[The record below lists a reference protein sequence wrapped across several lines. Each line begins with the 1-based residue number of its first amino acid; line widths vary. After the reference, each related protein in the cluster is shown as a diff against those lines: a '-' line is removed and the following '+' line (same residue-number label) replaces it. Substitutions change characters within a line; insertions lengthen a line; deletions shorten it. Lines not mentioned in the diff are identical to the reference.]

1 MHKQVLILVA
11 VLFLVAPATSQLYH
25 EIDLEESYYTLNS
38 SVGLE
43 CSGNCPVN
51 SWNLEWNIPDNA
63 EVISV
68 RDSMGEI
75 EEYSVQNGKISLST
89 NSGPRRQSETVQ
101 MVFNVSEPA
110 EEVHNGLYK
119 TEISLPGF
127 SERKTDGFVRQSD
140 IISGWTSYGFQ
151 TSYTND
157 TMKFSGEGPINLRV
171 KHGKGERTKYYE
183 FFGPYEDNT
192 SKAYEISV
200 GTTGLSQTFDRFPV
214 AVLPSGDYDDQ
225 INSWS
230 AGEYVSGSMVMRQ
243 GLETDFMPVLAHE
256 TVHGLNDRE
265 LNWDETRSSYFDEGT
280 AKYVEFLTRLKI
292 MSDEGQEAVK
302 PPGELFGDR
311 SRWDPDPNDQ
321 VYQEVPPKGDRDE
334 LWNYY
339 RQDRDFMKT
348 WSTSDSNNRDFG
360 YAYSELIIRN
370 YVVENN
376 STVRELYRNLS
387 VNRKVSDPEEK
398 WQVFSQHL
406 DMRPCK
412 SNSREEFDQCLEEI
426 NDYEYS
432 VYTAQPSG
440 EREDIELD
448 KVRVPEARFESQ
460 EYNMDRFLYEL
471 QMALQH
477 LRNVLQDIFFSLIRA
492 FL

>member
-1 MHKQVLILVA
+1 MHKQALLLVA
-11 VLFLVAPATSQLYH
+11 VLFLVAPATSQIYH
-25 EIDLEESYYTLNS
+25 EIDVEENYYTLNS

-43 CSGNCPVN
+43 CSSNCPVN
-51 SWNLEWNIPDNA
+51 SWNLQWNVPDNA
-63 EVISV
+63 EIISV
-68 RDSMGEI
+68 RDSIGEI
-75 EEYSVQNGKISLST
+75 EEYSVQSGKISLST
-89 NSGPRRQSETVQ
+89 NTGPRRHSETVQ
-101 MVFNVSEPA
+101 MVFNVSQPA
-110 EEVHNGLYK
+110 EEIYNDLYK
-119 TEISLPGF
+119 AEISLPGF
-127 SERKTDGFVRQSD
+127 SEKKTDGLVRRD
-140 IISGWTSYGFQ
+140 NIISGWTNYGFQ

-157 TMKFSGEGPINLRV
+157 TMKFSGQGPVTLRLKYGEGE
-171 KHGKGERTKYYE
+171 KTDYYE
-183 FFGPYEDNT
+183 FFGPYEENT
-192 SKAYEISV
+192 SRAYEVSV
-200 GTTGLSQTFDRFPV
+200 GTTGLVQDFDRFPV
-214 AVLPSGDYDDQ
+214 AVLPSADYDEQ

-243 GLETDFMPVLAHE
+243 GLESDFVPVLAHE

-292 MSDEGQEAVK
+292 ISDEGQEEVK

-311 SRWDPDPNDQ
+311 KRWDPDPNDQ
-321 VYQEVPPKGDRDE
+321 VYQEIPPKGDKDK

-348 WSTSDSNNRDFG
+348 WSTSDSSNRGFG
-360 YAYSELIIRN
+360 YAYSELVIRN

-376 STVRELYRNLS
+376 ATVRELYQDLS
-387 VNRKVSDPEEK
+387 VNRKISGPEEK
-398 WQVFSQHL
+398 WEVFSQHL
-406 DMRPCK
+406 NMEPCN
-412 SNSREEFDQCLEEI
+412 SDSREEFNRCLEEI

-440 EREDIELD
+440 EKKDIELD
-448 KVRVPEARFESQ
+448 KVKVPEARFESE
-460 EYNMDRFLYEL
+460 EYGMDRILYEV

-477 LRNVLQDIFFSLIRA
+477 LRKVLQDIFFSLIRA